1 MIAFVLDERR
11 PPALRIMRT
20 PSHSHSEDELFQ
32 EILRLRAEGEDVR
45 RRVGELVERW
55 REPARTVVR
64 RIQASYQRGSPEDV
78 DDVFQDS
85 VQKLIARGLDQFRGI
100 SEQLPGKAASPRT
113 FFLRIVKHVAIDR
126 YRRSREDLA
135 HAPPM
140 GEDGLPAQTQHEV
153 ARAIEAAEGVRRRDE
168 AREEYWAAFERL
180 RREHPNEAAAWD
192 LYHHQDVDD
201 HAEAAR
207 LLGITVANSY
217 KRVSRA
223 QAWLKLYLL
232 EQRREEDAE

>member
-1 MIAFVLDERR
+1 MIAFVLEERL
-11 PPALRIMRT
+11 PPTRRAMRT
-20 PSHSHSEDELFQ
+20 PTAPQSEDELFQ
-32 EILRLRAEGEDVR
+32 EILRRRAAGEDVR
-45 RRVGELVERW
+45 RLIGELVEQW

-64 RIQASYQRGSPEDV
+64 RIQASYLRGSPEDA
-78 DDVFQDS
+78 DDVYQEA

-100 SEQLPGKAASPRT
+100 SEQTPGKAASPKT

-126 YRRSREDLA
+126 YRRNREDLA
-135 HAPPM
+135 PAPTAGEDELAPPT
-140 GEDGLPAQTQHEV
+140 EHEV
-153 ARAIEAAEGVRRRDE
+153 LRAVEAAEGAIRRDE
-168 AREEYWAAFERL
+168 AREEYWAAFGRL

-201 HAEAAR
+201 HAECAR

-232 EQRREEDAE
+232 ERRREEDSE